1 MDHSNIPEALL
12 RQRYDEDERI
22 KVQEWLDRNIPLIGV
37 PGLDGPWEPRTK
49 QLAIRLGATGF
60 DLNRWWLITPP
71 DWRCPCCHRGKT
83 VIARLNK
90 HSKLMGHLVEHHD
103 HMEDEVKRIYTD
115 LVSRKQ
121 WPDADEKGR
130 EFAKRVKGIV
140 AAFEHAIICQDCNNA
155 DRHAKEAVGAP
166 LAFSFSPLE
175 LERIVRMPPDDI
187 DVSEAQK
194 IWKVQERAFVMRL
207 KIIKRICE
215 IALENEHWYQK
226 MSIGNTPEVIE
237 RDAERRISMAGYE
250 LQSLSLLTY
259 IKLFTERPKNANPV
273 DRWLRR
279 KVSNLGREP
288 TENELQLVKIRN
300 KVHWNAVPD
309 DWSCPCCERGKR
321 QVVQPSNDQKFS
333 FILHQSRWYGGS
345 EGTYICNECKI
356 TLEGIAK
363 HADVDKAQVTYL
375 DMRDLVIIVPNGSH
389 RPRKREVVDVKIE
402 EISMRH
408 LLE

>member
-22 KVQEWLDRNIPLIGV
+22 EVQEWIDRNIPQIGV
-37 PGLDGPWEPRTK
+37 PGLDGPWEPQAR
-49 QLAIRLGATGF
+49 QLAARLEATGF

-71 DWRCPCCHRGKT
+71 DWRCPCCHRDKPA
-83 VIARLNK
+83 IARLNK

-115 LVSRKQ
+115 LVSKKQ

-166 LAFSFSPLE
+166 IAFSFSPLE
-175 LERIVRMPPDDI
+175 LERIVRIPPDDI
-187 DVSEAQK
+187 DVSEAQE
-194 IWKVQERAFVMRL
+194 IWKAQKHAFAMRL
-207 KIIKRICE
+207 KIIGRICE
-215 IALENEHWYQK
+215 IALESEHWYQK
-226 MSIGNTPEVIE
+226 MSIGNTPEFIE
-237 RDAERRISMAGYE
+237 RRAEARIAMAGYDTDF
-250 LQSLSLLTY
+250 LSLFTY
-259 IKLFTERPKNANPV
+259 TKLFTERPKNANPV

-279 KVSNLGREP
+279 KVTGLGREP
-288 TENELQLVKIRN
+288 TENELQFVKIRN
-300 KVHWNAVPD
+300 KVHWDAVPD
-309 DWSCPCCERGKR
+309 GWSCPCCERAKR

-333 FILHQSRWYGGS
+333 FILHQSRWYGGN

-363 HADVDKAQVTYL
+363 HAGVDKAQVTYQ
-375 DMRDLVIIVPNGSH
+375 DMRELVIVTPNGSH
-389 RPRKREVVDVKIE
+389 RPRKREVIDEKIE
-402 EISMRH
+402 EISMRY

>member
-1 MDHSNIPEALL
+1 MDHNNIPESLL
-12 RQRYDEDERI
+12 RQPYDEEERI
-22 KVQEWLDRNIPLIGV
+22 RVQQWISQSIPLLGV
-37 PGLDGPWEPRTK
+37 PGLDGPWEPQTK
-49 QLAIRLGATGF
+49 QLAAQLGATGF

-71 DWRCPCCHRGKT
+71 EWKCPCCHRDKSA
-83 VIARLNK
+83 IARLNK
-90 HSKLMGHLVEHHD
+90 HAQLMGHLVEHHD

-115 LVSRKQ
+115 VISKKQ

-155 DRHAKEAVGAP
+155 DRNAKKAVGAAF
-166 LAFSFSPLE
+166 AFSFSPLE
-175 LERIVRMPPDDI
+175 LEQIVRIPPDDI

-194 IWKVQERAFVMRL
+194 IWKAHERAFAMRL
-207 KIIKRICE
+207 KIIRRICE
-215 IALENEHWYQK
+215 IALVNEHWYQK

-273 DRWLRR
+273 DRWQRR

-300 KVHWNAVPD
+300 KVHWDAVPD
-309 DWSCPCCERGKR
+309 DWSCPCCERSKR

-333 FILHQSRWYGGS
+333 FILHQSRWYGGN

-356 TLEGIAK
+356 TLEGISK
-363 HADVDKAQVTYL
+363 HADVDKAQVTYQ
-375 DMRDLVIIVPNGSH
+375 DMRELVIVVPNGSH
-389 RPRKREVVDVKIE
+389 RPKKREVIDEKIE
-402 EISMRH
+402 EISMRY